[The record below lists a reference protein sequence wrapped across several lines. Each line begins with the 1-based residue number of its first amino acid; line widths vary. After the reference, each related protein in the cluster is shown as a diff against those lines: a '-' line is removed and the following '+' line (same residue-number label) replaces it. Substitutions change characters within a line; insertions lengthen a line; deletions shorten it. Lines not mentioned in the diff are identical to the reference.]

1 MDVLRQLGMIAL
13 VLAFIVV
20 SGCSGMAV
28 KSNTMADNAD
38 NKGSTHEYLAFDDD
52 DENYDNWD

>member
-1 MDVLRQLGMIAL
+1 MVILKRLGMVFL

-28 KSNTMADNAD
+28 KSNTMAN
-38 NKGSTHEYLAFDDD
+38 NKGSTHEYLAFDDN

>member
-1 MDVLRQLGMIAL
+1 MVILRRLSVFAL
-13 VLAFIVV
+13 VLAFMVV

-28 KSNTMADNAD
+28 KSNTMATNAD
-38 NKGSTHEYLAFDDD
+38 SKHEYLAFDDD

>member
-1 MDVLRQLGMIAL
+1 MNALKKLAIIAS
-13 VLAFIVV
+13 VLAFMVV

-28 KSNTMADNAD
+28 KSNTMDTNAEKKD
-38 NKGSTHEYLAFDDD
+38 SKHEFLAFDDD